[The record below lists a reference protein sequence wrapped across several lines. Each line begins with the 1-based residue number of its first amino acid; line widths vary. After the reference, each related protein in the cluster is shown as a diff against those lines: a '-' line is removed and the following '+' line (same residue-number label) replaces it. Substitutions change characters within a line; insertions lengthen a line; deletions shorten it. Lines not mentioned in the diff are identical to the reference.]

1 MICYIQSNNKDII
14 HKTGRPRKSNQY
26 VFSSSR
32 QGNLPAQLP
41 RCKFTT
47 SPAALVGWI
56 CWAWV
61 GGQTFLCTPY
71 LPPLNH
77 LKLRWR
83 QVTSIRLPGTFLGL
97 RNGLNF
103 QADDA
108 MMLFVAPGSMS
119 STWSWRFAILIL
131 RSYVERTLGYNFEI
145 ARYFLK
151 SIFIHKLLLSYS
163 LFIHCDCAGCHLDS
177 FAYQYAF
184 V

>member
-1 MICYIQSNNKDII
+1 MQVYDIASSP
-14 HKTGRPRKSNQY
+14 GGLDMLGLGWWPD
-26 VFSSSR
+26 VFVH
-32 QGNLPAQLP
+32 A
-41 RCKFTT
+41 
-47 SPAALVGWI
+47 I
-56 CWAWV
+56 
-61 GGQTFLCTPY
+61 

-145 ARYFLK
+145 ARYLFFK
-151 SIFIHKLLLSYS
+151 IH
-163 LFIHCDCAGCHLDS
+163 FHP
-177 FAYQYAF
+177 
-184 V
+184 